1 VEDKMTKINKM
12 TKMLVSLLLVSLAVL
27 APVSALELGASG
39 GSGNNG
45 NPLIGS
51 GGFSVILNNA
61 QVTNDNGQ
69 VELTFTTDNSATNNA
84 GDLFDFDMEIQ
95 LSGDG
100 INGVNTK
107 TIPFLSNGNSL
118 DSTWSISF
126 ALDEILAEGT
136 HSLNLGVN
144 VLTTSGIS
152 MDSASELIELI
163 VGPAVPTNMEPNL
176 ITADLDEDNL
186 NPGDVVELT
195 IDLENGLTD
204 YEDVNVEARILD
216 SNNERVGDRVE
227 ADIGHLETDTDE
239 TVTMSMALP
248 SDLDTGV
255 YTVEIVV
262 TGDVESGS
270 VVYQNVQ
277 LDAETLNFDVER
289 HDHSLTID
297 SVEHNSNAEAG
308 DTYSV
313 AVTVTNNGLNYEENV
328 VITVSMA
335 GTTTTSS
342 VFAIDENDE
351 IVQYFNLNVPSD
363 AQNTEVLTVLVN
375 GEDTSA
381 RYTANVNVGAS
392 ATVSSAGLS
401 ATVDSV
407 SKNIG
412 SEGSAY
418 MITLENND
426 DSTRTVTISV
436 GGVQGWA
443 STTITPATL
452 TLAPGSSGVVSVIV
466 TPSSSAEGTNAFTVY
481 VSEGNQVISSVGLTA
496 NVEDAANTMMTWIL
510 AGIALI
516 LAAFAY
522 NQRVRPATKGR
533 RRAKKVYY

>member
-1 VEDKMTKINKM
+1 MTKINKM
-12 TKMLVSLLLVSLAVL
+12 TKMLVSMLLVSLAVL
-27 APVSALELGASG
+27 APVSALELKADSVNLLIGG
-39 GSGNNG
+39 GS
-45 NPLIGS
+45 
-51 GGFSVILNNA
+51 FSVILDNT
-61 QVTNDNGQ
+61 QITSDNGQ

-84 GDLFDFDMEIQ
+84 GDLFDFDIEIQ

-118 DSTWSISF
+118 DSTWSINF
-126 ALDEILAEGT
+126 ALDEVLAEGT
-136 HSLNLGVN
+136 HNFNVVVS
-144 VLTTSGIS
+144 VLTQGSNPIQ
-152 MDSASELIELI
+152 MDSGSEAISVV

-176 ITADLDEDNL
+176 ITADLDEDDL
-186 NPGDVVELT
+186 NPGDVVEIEIEIESST
-195 IDLENGLTD
+195 SD
-204 YEDVNVEARILD
+204 YEDVTVEARVLN
-216 SNNERVGDRVE
+216 SNNERVGDIVDE
-227 ADIGHLETDTDE
+227 NLGHLEIDEEE
-239 TVTMSMALP
+239 TVTMSIALP
-248 SDLDTGV
+248 SDLDTGA

-328 VITVSMA
+328 VITVSIA

-351 IVQYFNLNVPSD
+351 IVQYFNLNIPSD

-407 SKNIG
+407 SKNVG
-412 SEGSAY
+412 SEGAAY
-418 MITLENND
+418 VITLENND

-443 STTITPATL
+443 STTITPTTL
-452 TLAPGSSGVVSVIV
+452 TLAPGSIGVVSVYV

-496 NVEDAANTMMTWIL
+496 NVEDAANTMTWIL

>member
-107 TIPFLSNGNSL
+107 TILFLSNGNSL

-412 SEGSAY
+412 SEGAAY

-443 STTITPATL
+443 STTITPTTL
-452 TLAPGSSGVVSVIV
+452 TLAPGSSGVASVYV

-496 NVEDAANTMMTWIL
+496 NVEDAANTMTWIL

>member
-1 VEDKMTKINKM
+1 
-12 TKMLVSLLLVSLAVL
+12 
-27 APVSALELGASG
+27 
-39 GSGNNG
+39 
-45 NPLIGS
+45 
-51 GGFSVILNNA
+51 
-61 QVTNDNGQ
+61 
-69 VELTFTTDNSATNNA
+69 
-84 GDLFDFDMEIQ
+84 ME
-95 LSGDG
+95 S
-100 INGVNTK
+100 
-107 TIPFLSNGNSL
+107 
-118 DSTWSISF
+118 
-126 ALDEILAEGT
+126 
-136 HSLNLGVN
+136 
-144 VLTTSGIS
+144 
-152 MDSASELIELI
+152 
-163 VGPAVPTNMEPNL
+163 NL
-176 ITADLDEDNL
+176 ITVDLEDDEL
-186 NPGDVVELT
+186 NPGDYVEIE
-195 IDLENGLTD
+195 IDLESSIRD
-204 YEDVNVEARILD
+204 YEDVTVEARVLD
-216 SNNERVGDRVE
+216 SNNERVGAIVDE
-227 ADIGHLETDTDE
+227 NLGHLEVDEEE
-239 TVTMSMALP
+239 TVTMYIALP
-248 SDLDTGV
+248 SDLDTGA

-277 LDAETLNFDVER
+277 LDAETLYFDVER

-328 VITVSMA
+328 VITVSIA

-351 IVQYFNLNVPSD
+351 IVQYFNLNIPSD

-412 SEGSAY
+412 SEGTAY

-443 STTITPATL
+443 STTITPTTL
-452 TLAPGSSGVVSVIV
+452 TLAPGSSGVVSVYV
-466 TPSSSAEGTNAFTVY
+466 TPSPSAEGTNAFTVY

-496 NVEDAANTMMTWIL
+496 NVEDAANTMTWIL